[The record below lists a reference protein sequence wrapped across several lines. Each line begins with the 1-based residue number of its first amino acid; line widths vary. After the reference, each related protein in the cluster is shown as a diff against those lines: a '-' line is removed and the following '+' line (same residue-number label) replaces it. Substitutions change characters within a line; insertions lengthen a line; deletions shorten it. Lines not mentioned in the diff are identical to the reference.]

1 MPRHAKILLVTWD
14 GAGNLP
20 PQRALVRALVA
31 RGHAVH
37 ALAHDAVRD
46 MLEAD
51 GATFLPLRGV
61 RQHESKVAIP
71 PDEEMPFFA
80 EHITDGVFVGY
91 DLANIAV
98 KDVVTAMATW
108 HPALKTH
115 IVLGNIFVD

>member
-61 RQHESKVAIP
+61 RQHDSKVAIP

-80 EHITDGVFVGY
+80 EHIFLKRLSVSNFWKQWSRSG
-91 DLANIAV
+91 
-98 KDVVTAMATW
+98 
-108 HPALKTH
+108 PACCWASC
-115 IVLGNIFVD
+115 VRRR